1 MNRYEI
7 INKLDLAEPNLNK
20 IKNIGNIVYIT
31 EYR

>member
-7 INKLDLAEPNLNK
+7 INKLDLAEPNLNR
-20 IKNIGNIVYIT
+20 ITNIGNIVYIT